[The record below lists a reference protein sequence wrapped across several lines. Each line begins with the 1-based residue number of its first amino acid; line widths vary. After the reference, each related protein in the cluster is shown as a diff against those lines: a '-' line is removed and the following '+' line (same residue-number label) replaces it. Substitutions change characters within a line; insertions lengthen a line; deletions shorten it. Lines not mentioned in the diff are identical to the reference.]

1 MITLP
6 KLAIRFF
13 FPIFVLFSIISA
25 ITVIFI
31 IINPALWGIL
41 IAYSFW
47 WYTDRETPWKNG
59 RPSQWV
65 RSWRAWKYC
74 ADYFNCDLIKTTDL
88 PLDRNY
94 VFAIHPHGVLGISTI
109 LNFVTEATNI
119 TEKFKLDF
127 RIITLPINFRIPF
140 HRDLELAL
148 GLISSDAD
156 SIEYAL
162 SKDTKGKAVCIVPG
176 GAEESLDAHPGNYDL
191 TLKDRKGFV
200 RLALKT
206 GSDLVPVYNFGET
219 SIFRQIPNQ
228 RGSFIR
234 KLQRAFKSATGIAPI
249 ICCGRG
255 FINRRFGIIPF
266 PAKIATIVGAPIHVE
281 MNPNPSK
288 KEIAHLHDEY
298 VSALIKLFDEH
309 KVKYGVPEGAHL
321 RIV

>member
-1 MITLP
+1 
-6 KLAIRFF
+6 
-13 FPIFVLFSIISA
+13 
-25 ITVIFI
+25 
-31 IINPALWGIL
+31 
-41 IAYSFW
+41 
-47 WYTDRETPWKNG
+47 
-59 RPSQWV
+59 
-65 RSWRAWKYC
+65 
-74 ADYFNCDLIKTTDL
+74 
-88 PLDRNY
+88 
-94 VFAIHPHGVLGISTI
+94 
-109 LNFVTEATNI
+109 
-119 TEKFKLDF
+119 
-127 RIITLPINFRIPF
+127 
-140 HRDLELAL
+140 
-148 GLISSDAD
+148 LISSDAD

-266 PAKIATIVGAPIHVE
+266 PAKIATIG
-281 MNPNPSK
+281 K
-288 KEIAHLHDEY
+288 Q
-298 VSALIKLFDEH
+298 
-309 KVKYGVPEGAHL
+309 
-321 RIV
+321 